1 MASALKSN
9 SPAWERGQLA
19 DPIQGRDVHSYAQP
33 DQFRVR
39 HVNLDLEVSF
49 VRRELKGAAVL
60 SFDRL
65 DGMAE
70 TLVLD
75 SRDLTVCSVQG
86 SEDGFHFSVL
96 THQIGHRDDLL
107 GSPIMI
113 RIGAQDRF
121 VRIEYSTSPGA
132 TALQWLEPVQTASGR
147 FPFLF
152 TQSQEI
158 HARSWIPLQD
168 TPAVRV
174 TFAARIRT
182 PPQLAAVMGSDHDPG
197 ANRTGLYEFRMSQ
210 PIPSYLI
217 ALAVGDI
224 DFAPTGPRTGV
235 YAEPPVLA
243 SAAREFADTESML
256 RAAEEMYGPYQW
268 GRFDILVLPP
278 SFPFGGMEIPKLI
291 FVTPTIITGDKS
303 LVSLIAHELAH
314 SWSGNLVTNATWSD
328 FWLNEGFTTYIEHRI
343 IEKVY
348 GRSRAEMEEV
358 LQRRMLDGEMARLDV
373 RDQILHINLEGRD
386 PDAGSTL
393 VPYQKGALFLKTLE
407 RACGRRRFD
416 EFLRGYFRQF
426 AFQSITT
433 AEAVEY
439 MSKTL
444 LGDDSVLA
452 ESLGLYKWLCEPG
465 LPASAY
471 SAYSAELASVEQAAA
486 QWLERSIPLERVA
499 RNEWSPQEVLHFLN
513 SLPADLSPERMQEL
527 DRRFN
532 FTSSS
537 NSEVLQR
544 WLVLA
549 VRSHYEPAYAALE
562 KFLRTVGRR
571 TYVKPL
577 FEEMMKS
584 PENRCRAKA
593 IYAEA
598 RPKYHPITQA
608 TIDQIVGAEEPG
620 RCATSARLEN
630 RGTSLAKTS

>member
-1 MASALKSN
+1 MVLKSN
-9 SPAWERGQLA
+9 SPVCERGGLA
-19 DPIQGRDVHSYAQP
+19 DPGQGNDTHSYAQL
-33 DQFRVR
+33 DRFRVR
-39 HVNLDLEVSF
+39 HVDLDLEVSF
-49 VRRELKGAAVL
+49 DRRELKGSAVL
-60 SFDRL
+60 RLDRFDRTE
-65 DGMAE
+65 D

-86 SEDGFHFSVL
+86 SGDGCDFADL
-96 THQIGHRDDLL
+96 THEIGPRDDLL

-113 RIGAQDRF
+113 RVRAQDRF
-121 VRIEYSTSPGA
+121 VRIEYSTSPEA
-132 TALQWLEPVQTASGR
+132 TALQWLEPVQTASER

-168 TPAVRV
+168 SPAVRV
-174 TFAARIRT
+174 TFTARIKT
-182 PPQLAAVMGSDHDPG
+182 HPQLAAVMGADHDPR

-210 PIPSYLI
+210 PIPPYLI

-235 YAEPPVLA
+235 FSEPPVLA
-243 SAAREFADTESML
+243 SASREFADTESML
-256 RAAEEMYGPYQW
+256 RAVEEMYGPYQW

-278 SFPFGGMEIPKLI
+278 SFPFGGMEIPKLV
-291 FVTPTIITGDKS
+291 FVTPTIIAGDKS

-358 LQRRMLDGEMARLDV
+358 LQRRLLDEEMARLDV

-407 RACGRRRFD
+407 RTCGRRRFD

-433 AEAVEY
+433 AQALEY
-439 MSKTL
+439 MNKTL
-444 LGDDSVLA
+444 LGDDPVLA
-452 ESLGLYKWLCEPG
+452 ESLGFRKWICEPG
-465 LPASAY
+465 LPVSAY
-471 SAYSAELASVEQAAA
+471 SVYSPELASVEEAAA
-486 QWLERSIPLERVA
+486 QWLERTIPLERVV
-499 RNEWSPQEVLHFLN
+499 RDEWGPQELLHFLN
-513 SLPADLSPERMQEL
+513 SLPADLSPERMEEL

-544 WLVLA
+544 WLLMA

-562 KFLRTVGRR
+562 TFLRTVGRR
-571 TYVKPL
+571 AYVKPL

-584 PENRCRAKA
+584 PENRRYAKV

-608 TIDQIVGAEEPG
+608 TLDQIVGVEDAES
-620 RCATSARLEN
+620 CVALSRLKN
-630 RGTSLAKTS
+630 

>member
-1 MASALKSN
+1 M
-9 SPAWERGQLA
+9 
-19 DPIQGRDVHSYAQP
+19 I
-33 DQFRVR
+33 RVR
-39 HVNLDLEVSF
+39 
-49 VRRELKGAAVL
+49 
-60 SFDRL
+60 
-65 DGMAE
+65 
-70 TLVLD
+70 
-75 SRDLTVCSVQG
+75 
-86 SEDGFHFSVL
+86 
-96 THQIGHRDDLL
+96 
-107 GSPIMI
+107 
-113 RIGAQDRF
+113 AQDRF
-121 VRIEYSTSPGA
+121 VRIEYSTSPDA
-132 TALQWLEPVQTASGR
+132 SALQWLEPVQTASGR
-147 FPFLF
+147 YPFLF

-174 TFAARIRT
+174 TFSARIKT
-182 PPQLAAVMGSDHDPG
+182 PPQLAAVMGADHDPG
-197 ANRTGLYEFRMSQ
+197 ANRAGLHEFRMSQ
-210 PIPSYLI
+210 AIPPYLI

-243 SAAREFADTESML
+243 SAAGEFADTESML

-278 SFPFGGMEIPKLI
+278 SFPFGGMEIPKLV

-358 LQRRMLDGEMARLDV
+358 LQRRMLDEEMARLDV
-373 RDQILHINLEGRD
+373 CDQILHINLAGRD

-393 VPYQKGALFLKTLE
+393 VPYLKGALFLKTLE
-407 RACGRRRFD
+407 GACGRLRLD

-444 LGDDSVLA
+444 LGDDRALA
-452 ESLGLYKWLCEPG
+452 ESLGLHTWICEPG

-471 SAYSAELASVEQAAA
+471 SAYSAKLASVEQAAS
-486 QWLERSIPLERVA
+486 QWLERGIPLGPAAQDR
-499 RNEWSPQEVLHFLN
+499 WSPQEVLHFLS
-513 SLPADLSPERMQEL
+513 SLPADLSRERMEEL
-527 DRRFN
+527 DRRFH

-544 WLVLA
+544 WLLLA
-549 VRSHYEPAYAALE
+549 VRGHYEPAYAALE
-562 KFLRTVGRR
+562 TFLRTVGRR

-577 FEEMMKS
+577 YEEMMKW
-584 PENRCRAKA
+584 PEGRRRTKA

-608 TIDQIVGAEEPG
+608 TIDQIVGVAVKDPE
-620 RCATSARLEN
+620 RCVTPARLEN
-630 RGTSLAKTS
+630 GGLLLAKTS